1 MHQKLQL
8 WLDIL
13 TTKWHIFVQNMV
25 ALIIKNSK
33 DSKNGAKSYHR
44 PLNHSFLRNPLKK
57 LWYRY
62 FNIGASKFFKMH
74 LKFIFSI
81 SLFIWIW
88 NYSWKLIS
96 LCTGLCLL
104 CWIGSLSLRRTGGR
118 RTWSCGRIPWRFRR
132 ARPGSGTG
140 PGTSPHLAS
149 GQVFWKGW
157 VMLQNS
163 KWIILDAYWDIE
175 DCLGVSKMFRLC
187 FLSNSWAIY
196 RMTQKNCENLL
207 LTQIWNVPSSCL
219 GRR

>member
-1 MHQKLQL
+1 MGKILLDGGNTLILCFEYFNCVLLAFSWMHQKLQL

-96 LCTGLCLL
+96 LCTGLCGIFALVI
-104 CWIGSLSLRRTGGR
+104 WSGG
-118 RTWSCGRIPWRFRR
+118 G
-132 ARPGSGTG
+132 G
-140 PGTSPHLAS
+140 
-149 GQVFWKGW
+149 VF
-157 VMLQNS
+157 
-163 KWIILDAYWDIE
+163 
-175 DCLGVSKMFRLC
+175 
-187 FLSNSWAIY
+187 
-196 RMTQKNCENLL
+196 
-207 LTQIWNVPSSCL
+207 
-219 GRR
+219 